1 MEKYIKIKIP
11 FGSKSYI
18 KKINRK
24 MVMKANAY
32 YVFDLEKQKVI
43 DEYIEIIRSNFRL
56 TDKDMIKPTAY
67 YKQKDVKNFRDIFL
81 DKYSKT
87 DPCAITT
94 RRYQELTNNQINEIN
109 NYLKQNYTTVRK
121 MFSYLSGSN
130 ITGAETNNYASPI
143 RCIDNEYF
151 DCNFANVFKNYYS
164 DEEDRTKNYPDNI
177 PVYSL
182 SMLINSK
189 IIKDFENTFY
199 KYNDEFLYQNN
210 ELGEY
215 YNYEHEDKFVDIC
228 NEIKFKLKENQE
240 LFIEAIINKTIDD
253 YDAYISD
260 KEKLRKKLHT
270 FHGSNVKL
278 YIKKGAIPLHSTTEK
293 YNLKTVQNAHI
304 FPVSKAVN
312 NINYEN
318 LVEAINPY
326 NCLRIDSNTH
336 ILFDNNKIFFNEK
349 GDVILKNNEV
359 LKNNYLDLKNMPK
372 ETKNFF
378 NTYLSH
384 LDKD

>member
-56 TDKDMIKPTAY
+56 TDKDMIKPTSY

-215 YNYEHEDKFVDIC
+215 YNYEHEYKFVDIC

-260 KEKLRKKLHT
+260 KEKLRKK
-270 FHGSNVKL
+270 
-278 YIKKGAIPLHSTTEK
+278 I
-293 YNLKTVQNAHI
+293 
-304 FPVSKAVN
+304 
-312 NINYEN
+312 
-318 LVEAINPY
+318 
-326 NCLRIDSNTH
+326 TH
-336 ILFDNNKIFFNEK
+336 ISWIKCKI
-349 GDVILKNNEV
+349 I
-359 LKNNYLDLKNMPK
+359 
-372 ETKNFF
+372 
-378 NTYLSH
+378 H
-384 LDKD
+384 

>member
-18 KKINRK
+18 KNKNDSI
-24 MVMKANAY
+24 VMKANAY

-81 DKYSKT
+81 DKYAKT
-87 DPCAITT
+87 NPCTITT
-94 RRYQELTNNQINEIN
+94 SRYQELTNNQINEIN

-130 ITGAETNNYASPI
+130 ISGAETNNYASPI

-151 DCNFANVFKNYYS
+151 DCNFANVFKKYYS
-164 DEEDRTKNYPDNI
+164 DKKDRSKNYPDNI

-199 KYNDEFLYQNN
+199 KYNEEFLYQNN

-215 YNYEHEDKFVDIC
+215 YNYEYEDKFVDIC

-253 YDAYISD
+253 YNEYIKD
-260 KEKLRKKLHT
+260 KLRLKRKLRS
-270 FHGSNVKL
+270 FYASNVNT
-278 YIKKGAIPLHSTTEK
+278 YIKEGAIPLHSTIEK
-293 YNLKTVQNAHI
+293 YNLKCIENAHI
-304 FPVSKAVN
+304 IPLSELVN
-312 NINYEN
+312 NISYKN
-318 LVEAINPY
+318 LIDAINPY

-336 ILFDNNKIFFNEK
+336 TLFDKNEIYFNNK
-349 GDVILKNNEV
+349 GDVILKNNKII
-359 LKNNYLDLKNMPK
+359 KNNYLDLKNMPT
-372 ETKNFF
+372 ETKKFYEA
-378 NTYLSH
+378 YLLH
-384 LDKD
+384 LKNN